1 MKRMSWSTA
10 LSNILLVVVTGVG
23 VVVLW
28 QLRGLLITLAIAIV
42 LAATVQP
49 LVKGLERYRMP
60 RWAAIA
66 LVYLGM
72 LLAIIGFVLLAG
84 PSIVEQIERLFRQL
98 PAVSRSQ
105 LDRLEAWMIQLNTAK
120 PDLID
125 RWFENLSQSFDLGG
139 LLQWAIGNTQ
149 TIVERSFG
157 VTTGILGGAFN
168 AILALFF
175 SVYIV
180 AGGQELAVSV
190 TQILPYPW
198 DQKVLE
204 LMPGIGRRMGG
215 YLQGRILVSAV
226 LGAAVTAGLSL
237 LGMSDYALGLG
248 AIAGVTNLIPFL
260 GPILGAIPALIVALP
275 QGGLTFT
282 WVLILFV
289 IIQNVETYV
298 LDPLLVGSSVGV
310 RPMYQLLAV
319 LGGVQ
324 VMGILGALIVPPWV
338 AGGALLIE
346 ELYLKPKQL
355 AEQAADPDADLPYGY
370 AQQSAERS
378 SRTKASRRS
387 PRRPV
392 RRPRRYPYD

>member
-1 MKRMSWSTA
+1 MKRMSWSAA

-23 VVVLW
+23 VVLLW

-49 LVKGLERYRMP
+49 LVKGLERYHLP

-66 LVYLGM
+66 LVYLGI

-105 LDRLEAWMIQLNTAK
+105 LDRLEVWIIQLNTAQ

-125 RWFENLSQSFDLGG
+125 RWFENLSQSFDLGA

-175 SVYIV
+175 SIYIV
-180 AGGQELAVSV
+180 AGGQELAVSI

-198 DQKVLE
+198 DQKVLA

-226 LGAAVTAGLSL
+226 LGAAVTAGLSF
-237 LGMSDYALGLG
+237 LGLSDYALGLG

-260 GPILGAIPALIVALP
+260 GPVLGAIPALIVALP

-338 AGGALLIE
+338 AGAALLME

-355 AEQAADPDADLPYGY
+355 AEQSTTTDIDQTDHHTY
-370 AQQSAERS
+370 ALAKTSRRS
-378 SRTKASRRS
+378 TPTRRS
-387 PRRPV
+387 PRRPT
-392 RRPRRYPYD
+392 RRPRRYPHD